1 MTLVSAVER
10 ISRLPADFYAGS
22 KSMAQLVSESGIGS
36 FPLALS
42 IPHICTYV
50 TANPEIVDHWLRWSE
65 NKRVSAGWYFI
76 RRSSGLEVGFH
87 PDGEV
92 LSFSDPNLAC
102 AEFVAREVGSIMAR
116 HHSAST

>member
-1 MTLVSAVER
+1 MTLDATVER
-10 ISRLPADFYAGS
+10 ISRLSVDFYAGA
-22 KSMAQLVSESGIGS
+22 KSMAQLISESGITR

-42 IPHICTYV
+42 IRHICAYI
-50 TANPEIVDHWLRWSE
+50 TAHPEIVDDWLRWSE

-76 RRSSGLEVGFH
+76 RRASGFEVGFH

-92 LSFSDPNLAC
+92 LSISDPNLAC
-102 AEFVAREVGSIMAR
+102 AEFVAREVGSIVAR